1 MAGVFGQ
8 FYVHV
13 IFSPKNRAN
22 VIREVF
28 REELQ
33 MYMTGIIQGKKNK
46 VLAIYCMPDHVHV
59 LIGLRPAMALAELVQ
74 VLKKESSN
82 FINEKKWVVGKF
94 SWQEGYGFFSHS
106 HAELDKVIQYILNQ
120 KNITQSV
127 LFRMNTWR
135 FCNVVRWI
143 LKRSIC
149 LNGFLR
155 MIKVEEFRLAK
166 G

>member
-1 MAGVFGQ
+1 MKNEGMAGVFGQ

-33 MYMTGIIQGKKNK
+33 MYMTGIIQGKKHK
-46 VLAIYCMPDHVHV
+46 VLAIYCIPDHVHV
-59 LIGLRPAMALAELVQ
+59 LIGLRPVMALAELVQ
-74 VLKKESSN
+74 VLKKESTN
-82 FINEKKWVVGKF
+82 FINERKWVVGKF

-120 KNITQSV
+120 KKHHA
-127 LFRMNTWR
+127 
-135 FCNVVRWI
+135 
-143 LKRSIC
+143 KRSFQDEYLEILQRC
-149 LNGFLR
+149 EVDF
-155 MIKVEEFRLAK
+155 EEKYLFEWIFED

>member
-33 MYMTGIIQGKKNK
+33 MYMTGIIQGKKHK
-46 VLAIYCMPDHVHV
+46 VLAIYCMPDHLHILV
-59 LIGLRPAMALAELVQ
+59 GLRPVMALAELVQ
-74 VLKKESSN
+74 VLKKESTN
-82 FINEKKWVVGKF
+82 FINEKKWLAGKF
-94 SWQEGYGFFSHS
+94 AWQEGYGFFSHS

-120 KNITQSV
+120 KKHHA
-127 LFRMNTWR
+127 
-135 FCNVVRWI
+135 
-143 LKRSIC
+143 KRSFREEYLEILQRC
-149 LNGFLR
+149 EVGF
-155 MIKVEEFRLAK
+155 EEKYLFEWISEED
-166 G
+166 